1 MHNRS
6 LILSITLLTTLSF
19 ADSTDLSLVSSSV
32 SSHPSVVE
40 KANEVK
46 LKGINV
52 DQIIAEN
59 GLKINL
65 STRSKL
71 PLLYELDDADN
82 KNRASSLDKTY
93 FDGVVTLE
101 KKLYDFGVVENKI
114 NAEKLREK
122 ALKLEYLQVFE
133 KILQKLL
140 NTVNDV
146 SRINTV
152 LENLESN
159 IIAAKESIE
168 EIKLRFASG
177 TGTLM
182 EVRQAPLLLLDLESE
197 AQNLHKE
204 RDSKLTILRDKFDI
218 SENDLNTIDIVVSQF
233 IDKLIS
239 ANQNLSAVIYEAIEY
254 NRSTEIISTEKSALY
269 SELNSLKSEN
279 MPQINMSATAVI
291 YDVTQGLSEYELY
304 GGVALT
310 MPLFDSGLNSVKQSD
325 LLHKFKIQDD
335 KIDALNQNKSL
346 ALNKLIKNYQDL
358 QIAYDKAQQKQVNLS
373 EKLAQLIQRMAVVDE
388 SLLTKL
394 QTQLEL
400 AKTKRELLAYPYY
413 INSFNIHYWALNE
426 KLMEKINI
434 SPSR

>member
-1 MHNRS
+1 MV
-6 LILSITLLTTLSF
+6 I
-19 ADSTDLSLVSSSV
+19 
-32 SSHPSVVE
+32 
-40 KANEVK
+40 
-46 LKGINV
+46 
-52 DQIIAEN
+52 
-59 GLKINL
+59 
-65 STRSKL
+65 
-71 PLLYELDDADN
+71 
-82 KNRASSLDKTY
+82 
-93 FDGVVTLE
+93 
-101 KKLYDFGVVENKI
+101 
-114 NAEKLREK
+114 
-122 ALKLEYLQVFE
+122 
-133 KILQKLL
+133 
-140 NTVNDV
+140 
-146 SRINTV
+146 
-152 LENLESN
+152 
-159 IIAAKESIE
+159 
-168 EIKLRFASG
+168 
-177 TGTLM
+177 
-182 EVRQAPLLLLDLESE
+182 
-197 AQNLHKE
+197 
-204 RDSKLTILRDKFDI
+204 
-218 SENDLNTIDIVVSQF
+218 SQF
-233 IDKLIS
+233 IDELGS
-239 ANQNLSAVIYEAIEY
+239 TNQNFSAVIYEAIEY

>member
-1 MHNRS
+1 M
-6 LILSITLLTTLSF
+6 
-19 ADSTDLSLVSSSV
+19 
-32 SSHPSVVE
+32 
-40 KANEVK
+40 
-46 LKGINV
+46 
-52 DQIIAEN
+52 
-59 GLKINL
+59 
-65 STRSKL
+65 
-71 PLLYELDDADN
+71 
-82 KNRASSLDKTY
+82 
-93 FDGVVTLE
+93 
-101 KKLYDFGVVENKI
+101 
-114 NAEKLREK
+114 
-122 ALKLEYLQVFE
+122 FE

-182 EVRQAPLLLLDLESE
+182 EVRQAQLLLLDLESE

-204 RDSKLTILRDKFDI
+204 RDSKLTILRDEFDI

-291 YDVTQGLSEYELY
+291 YDVTQSLSEYELY